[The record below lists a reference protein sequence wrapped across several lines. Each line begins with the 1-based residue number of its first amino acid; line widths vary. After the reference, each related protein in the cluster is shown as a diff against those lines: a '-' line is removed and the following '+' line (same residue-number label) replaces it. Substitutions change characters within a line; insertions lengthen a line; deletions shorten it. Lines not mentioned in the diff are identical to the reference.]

1 FDAQHSQENNLPSP
15 PSTIINNN
23 KMVSFLRSSKVVT
36 AALLASSLAK
46 TDAYGR
52 LYYHNR
58 PSTAMA
64 LGMLRDPF
72 SGPSLLS
79 RDSRRV
85 MHDMDEML
93 DAMVGDFNNMFYN
106 PPVPLPRAIPLPL
119 TEGCPG
125 VECPRLNHAARER
138 SRDRT
143 RRQATKDHNG
153 LQGAE
158 ASDIHLHLDDDSR
171 VLRISGETKREE
183 GGISVQSR
191 FDRAFSLNCDVD
203 TSMIS
208 ARMDDGVLTIVAPKY
223 EEGRVKDNVRR
234 IDIVENKKVEGDKAV
249 SDQEVDTPYRKE
261 EDSPKME
268 QLIDDTLIDLDL
280 NKD

>member
-1 FDAQHSQENNLPSP
+1 
-15 PSTIINNN
+15 
-23 KMVSFLRSSKVVT
+23 MVSFLRSSKVVT

-64 LGMLRDPF
+64 LRMLRDPF

-106 PPVPLPRAIPLPL
+106 PPVPLPRVSRPSPYLLQRGAPALNALASI
-119 TEGCPG
+119 TRPG
-125 VECPRLNHAARER
+125 NAHGIVQDDKQLKITM
-138 SRDRT
+138 DV
-143 RRQATKDHNG
+143 
-153 LQGAE
+153 QGAE

-183 GGISVQSR
+183 GGISVHSR
-191 FDRAFSLNCDVD
+191 FDRAFSLNRDVD

-234 IDIVENKKVEGDKAV
+234 IDIVENKKVEGDEAV
-249 SDQEVDTPYRKE
+249 SDKEVNTPTSHKE

-268 QLIDDTLIDLDL
+268 QEVDDTLIDLDL

>member
-1 FDAQHSQENNLPSP
+1 
-15 PSTIINNN
+15 
-23 KMVSFLRSSKVVT
+23 MVSFLRSSKAVT
-36 AALLASSLAK
+36 AALLASSLAN

-52 LYYHNR
+52 LYYHNC

-64 LGMLRDPF
+64 LRMLRDPF

-93 DAMVGDFNNMFYN
+93 EDAMVGDFNNMFYN
-106 PPVPLPRAIPLPL
+106 PPVPLPRVSRPSPYLLQRGAPALNALASI
-119 TEGCPG
+119 TRPG
-125 VECPRLNHAARER
+125 NAHGIVQDDKQLKITM
-138 SRDRT
+138 DV
-143 RRQATKDHNG
+143 
-153 LQGAE
+153 QGAE

-171 VLRISGETKREE
+171 VLRISGETKCEE
-183 GGISVQSR
+183 GGISVHSR
-191 FDRAFSLNCDVD
+191 FDRAFSLNRDVD

-208 ARMDDGVLTIVAPKY
+208 ARMDDGVLTIIAPKY